1 LFSKFNKDIGQCG
14 FRGGPFLGHKF
25 EPNIVN
31 YNIFILKLIF
41 KKKKKKKKK
50 KTNKYYY
57 LFFKLKLNVL
67 QLPKE

>member
-50 KTNKYYY
+50 KKD
-57 LFFKLKLNVL
+57 
-67 QLPKE
+67 